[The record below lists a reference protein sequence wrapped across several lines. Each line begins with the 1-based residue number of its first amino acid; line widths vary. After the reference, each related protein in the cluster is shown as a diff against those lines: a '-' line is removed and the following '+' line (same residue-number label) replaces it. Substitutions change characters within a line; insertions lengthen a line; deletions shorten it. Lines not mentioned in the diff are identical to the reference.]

1 MLSISTAYL
10 LGSIPFGY
18 ILVRLFRR
26 ADMREQGSGNI
37 GATNVA
43 RSGGTKLGVV
53 TLLFDI
59 GKAYAAVVIAT
70 LLTFRRGVYD
80 VEVAAAVAAVMGHI
94 FPVWL
99 GFRGGKGVA
108 SALGVFL
115 VLTWPSAV
123 GILLVFAVVF
133 ALTRYVSLAS
143 IVGLATF
150 PLFGFYFVAQHT
162 PMVKFRISLYSSVD
176 YCEAPWEHS
185 APDEWHGEPLQ
196 RWLWI
201 GNRYGRGGGM
211 SRIAVLG
218 AGAWGTALAISLA
231 RRGGHTIA
239 LWSFLPELASEM
251 KETGVNSLFLPGH
264 TVPAGV
270 LITADL
276 AVAVKDAEIV
286 LCVTPSEH
294 LRGVM
299 KQIAPLLTRDQILVS
314 ATKGLEEKS
323 LLRMSQVIVSLT
335 ENPCGVLSGPSFAAE
350 VAAGIPTAIVAAG
363 TPVVAQTIQREFSSP
378 TLRIYTNEDVTGV
391 ELGGALKN
399 VIALAAGVVHG
410 LNQGNNAAAA
420 LITRGIAE
428 ITRLAVACG
437 GRRQTLAGLSGLG
450 DLVLTCTGSLSRNR
464 MVGIE
469 LGKGRQLAA
478 ILEGM
483 NGKVAE
489 GVVSTAAALGLA
501 ARYGVEMPIT
511 EQMDAILHRGKSPK
525 VAIHE
530 LMTRPGKDE

>member
-1 MLSISTAYL
+1 
-10 LGSIPFGY
+10 
-18 ILVRLFRR
+18 
-26 ADMREQGSGNI
+26 
-37 GATNVA
+37 
-43 RSGGTKLGVV
+43 
-53 TLLFDI
+53 
-59 GKAYAAVVIAT
+59 
-70 LLTFRRGVYD
+70 
-80 VEVAAAVAAVMGHI
+80 
-94 FPVWL
+94 
-99 GFRGGKGVA
+99 
-108 SALGVFL
+108 
-115 VLTWPSAV
+115 
-123 GILLVFAVVF
+123 
-133 ALTRYVSLAS
+133 
-143 IVGLATF
+143 
-150 PLFGFYFVAQHT
+150 
-162 PMVKFRISLYSSVD
+162 
-176 YCEAPWEHS
+176 
-185 APDEWHGEPLQ
+185 
-196 RWLWI
+196 
-201 GNRYGRGGGM
+201 M
-211 SRIAVLG
+211 SRIVVLG
-218 AGAWGTALAISLA
+218 AGAWGTALSISLA
-231 RRGGHTIA
+231 RRGGHSVV

-251 KETGVNSLFLPGH
+251 KDTGVNSLFLPGYI
-264 TVPAGV
+264 VPADV
-270 LITADL
+270 KVTADL
-276 AVAVKDAEIV
+276 ADAVKAADIV

-299 KQIAPLLTRDQILVS
+299 GQIAPLLSEEQIVVS
-314 ATKGLEEKS
+314 AAKGLEKTS
-323 LLRMSQVIVSLT
+323 LLRMSQVIASLT
-335 ENPCGVLSGPSFAAE
+335 ANPCGVLSGPSFAAE

-363 TPVVAQTIQREFSSP
+363 APAVAQSIQRAFGSP
-378 TLRIYTNEDVTGV
+378 TLRIYTNDDVTGV

-469 LGKGRQLAA
+469 LGKGRQLAT
-478 ILEGM
+478 ILDEM

-489 GVVSTAAALGLA
+489 GVLSTAAALGLA